1 MKLSIITPCLN
12 VGWCI
17 EHLLRSLHAQVG
29 VNYEHII
36 IDGAST
42 DNTLDVI
49 AQHGGCS
56 ILISEEDRNLY
67 DAMNKGLALATGDV
81 IQIMNA
87 DDAYNG
93 PFAIKTMLAALESQG
108 ADYVYSGALVV
119 NSDRDVLKPVNEDM
133 MPMHHNTVFARRIC
147 YDRHGY
153 YPTDIG
159 ISADVPWMIKVKEDA
174 ELKGYRVSGR
184 CIYFYHG
191 GLSNQAVDG
200 SQ

>member
-12 VGWCI
+12 VGWCV
-17 EHLLRSLHAQVG
+17 EHLLRSLHSQVG
-29 VNYEHII
+29 VDYEHIMV
-36 IDGAST
+36 DGAST

-49 AQHGGCS
+49 AQYGGCS

-67 DAMNKGLALATGDV
+67 DAMNKGLALATGEV

-93 PFAIKTMLAALESQG
+93 PFAIKTMLEALESQG

-119 NSDRDVLKPVNEDM
+119 NRDRDVLKPVNEST

-147 YDRHGY
+147 YDRHGCY
-153 YPTDIG
+153 RTDMG
-159 ISADVPWMIKVKEDA
+159 ISADIPWMTRVKEDA
-174 ELKGYRVSGR
+174 ELKGYRVPGR
-184 CIYFYHG
+184 CIYFYNG
-191 GLSNQAVDG
+191 GLSNQDFHG
-200 SQ
+200 SP